1 MQAQTL
7 QSSQFG
13 KSKSIKIALVGN
25 PNCGKTALFNALTG
39 SKQRVAN
46 YAGVTVEKK
55 HGYFI
60 TPKHHNCTLI
70 DLPGTYSLRSRSPD
84 EKITRD
90 VVFGEFND
98 ETQIDLIL
106 CILDATNLSN
116 GLRLVLE
123 LKQSGHAIIVA
134 LNMMDI
140 AKRKGYEYDL
150 LKLEQEIGCK
160 VVPTTATKKQGIMQL
175 VTSIDEMLP
184 ITTEE
189 VNPWHESSIGESREY
204 HAKVSQILKNVK
216 LGEGIPP
223 KISDR
228 IDQVLLH
235 PVAGLLI
242 LFTVLFLL
250 FQSVFTWAVI
260 PQNIMQD
267 WVTKLQDYAV
277 NFVPGS
283 LFGSLLGNG
292 IIAGVGAVVVF
303 LPQILTISLF
313 IILLEDSGY
322 MARAAFLMDK
332 LMGAAGLHGRAF
344 IPLLSSF
351 ACAIPGIMA
360 TRVIENRRDRLVTI
374 LISPLMTCSARLPIY
389 TLLIS
394 AFIPSKKVLGWLSL
408 QGLVMFGLYFIGI
421 VFALLVAFIFKHF
434 FFKGERQP
442 SIIELPS
449 YKLPMPKNVLIELIK
464 PAKSFLKRAGTI
476 ILAIMV
482 LLWFLSTFPL
492 PPAHAASPAISYSFV
507 GITGKFLAPFFA
519 PIGFS
524 WQIVAAL
531 IPGMAAREVAVSALA
546 TIYAL
551 SGSEEVVAQ
560 SLSTTIA
567 HSWTIAT
574 GLSLIAWYAF
584 APQCIS
590 TLAVAKRETNSWK
603 WPVVMFS
610 YQMVLAYV
618 MSFIVYK
625 IAINL

>member
-1 MQAQTL
+1 MQPQNLST
-7 QSSQFG
+7 
-13 KSKSIKIALVGN
+13 SKTDKTIRIALVGN

-60 TPKHHNCTLI
+60 TPNHHTCTLI

-98 ETQIDLIL
+98 EAQIDLIL

-123 LKQSGHAIIVA
+123 LQKSGHPIIVA

-140 AKRKGYEYDL
+140 AKRKGYKYDL
-150 LKLEQEIGCK
+150 ARMEQELGCK
-160 VVPTTATKKQGIMQL
+160 VIPTTAIKKVGITEL
-175 VTSIDEMLP
+175 VNIIDEVLP
-184 ITTEE
+184 TAAKST
-189 VNPWHESSIGESREY
+189 NTWSESGIDETRQY
-204 HAKVSQILKNVK
+204 HAKVAQILNKVK
-216 LGEGIPP
+216 LGEGAPP

-235 PVAGLLI
+235 PVWGILI
-242 LFTVLFLL
+242 LLTVLFLL
-250 FQSVFTWAVI
+250 FQAVFTWAVI
-260 PQNIMQD
+260 PQNMMQD
-267 WVTKLQDYAV
+267 AVAKLQEHVV
-277 NFVPGS
+277 NLMPGS

-292 IIAGVGAVVVF
+292 IIAGVGAVIVF

-322 MARAAFLMDK
+322 MARAAFLMDR

-394 AFIPSKKVLGWLSL
+394 AFIPAKKVLGYLSL
-408 QGLVMFGLYFIGI
+408 QGLVMFGLYFAGI
-421 VFALLVAFIFKHF
+421 VFALIVAFVFKHF

-442 SIIELPS
+442 SIMELPS
-449 YKLPMPKNVLIELIK
+449 YKLPMLKNVLIELIK

-476 ILAIMV
+476 IVSIMI

-492 PPAHAASPAISYSFV
+492 APAHATAPAINYSFV
-507 GITGKFLAPFFA
+507 GVVGKFIAPFFA

-531 IPGMAAREVAVSALA
+531 IPGMAAREVAVSALG

-551 SGSEEVVAQ
+551 SGDEDAVRQ
-560 SLSTTIA
+560 SLGVLLQ
-567 HSWTIAT
+567 HSWTLAT
-574 GLSLIAWYAF
+574 ALALITWYVF

-603 WPVVMFS
+603 WPVIMFS
-610 YQMVLAYV
+610 YQIFLAYI

-625 IAINL
+625 IALAVL